1 VLPTRR
7 LAERMATNHEVGV
20 SNLSGGLAKSDESG
34 HQKAILPLANPTD
47 WYAGRDRGAASFIAG
62 PKSTK
67 ATAPSLRHYRFLV
80 LAWSHESTDGS
91 HVVTCLVRRFN
102 RGLSEG

>member
-1 VLPTRR
+1 
-7 LAERMATNHEVGV
+7 
-20 SNLSGGLAKSDESG
+20 
-34 HQKAILPLANPTD
+34 
-47 WYAGRDRGAASFIAG
+47 
-62 PKSTK
+62 
-67 ATAPSLRHYRFLV
+67 V